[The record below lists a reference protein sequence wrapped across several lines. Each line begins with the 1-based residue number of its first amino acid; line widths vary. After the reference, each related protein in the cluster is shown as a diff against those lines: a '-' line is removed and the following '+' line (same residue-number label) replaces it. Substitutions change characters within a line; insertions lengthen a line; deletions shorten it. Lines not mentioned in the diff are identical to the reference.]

1 MKIAILGAG
10 AMGSL
15 YASYLA
21 PFHHVTLLDSYKPQV
36 EKINSDGITK
46 IEYDRSETT
55 FPVNAVLSGTD
66 IGVQDL
72 IIVFVKGIHTYEAM
86 KQNLA
91 LLGSDTIVMT
101 LQNGAGN
108 NRDIGQFVPKERII
122 VGTSSHN
129 SVSMGLGRFYHSGCG
144 PTNIGPDFPCKES
157 LRDVKLV
164 AKALEKSGINVN
176 IIEDIQKVLWQKLLV
191 NCGIN
196 ALSTLMQCK
205 IGEIFTNS
213 FLWDLCK
220 KIVYECVMVAEAD
233 GTFFDRKEALQIVQH
248 VCENDAEG
256 YASMYQDRQ
265 NKRITEIDRIN
276 GVVARL
282 GQEYGICTPCNH
294 MLVTQIHAMEQLYL
308 KSITEAAANP
318 SK

>member
-21 PFHHVTLLDSYKPQV
+21 PIHDVTLLDSYKPQV
-36 EKINSDGITK
+36 DKINSDGITK
-46 IEYDRSETT
+46 IGKDQSETS
-55 FPVNAVLSGTD
+55 FSVKAVLSGTD
-66 IGVQDL
+66 IGFQDL
-72 IIVFVKGIHTYEAM
+72 LIVFVKGIHTYDAM
-86 KQNLA
+86 KENTG
-91 LLGSDTIVMT
+91 LLGPHTIVMT

-108 NRDIGQFVPKERII
+108 NRDIAQFVPKERII

-129 SVSMGLGRFYHSGCG
+129 SVSMGLGKFYHSGCG
-144 PTNIGPDFPCKES
+144 PTNIGPDYPCESS
-157 LRDVKLV
+157 LRDVKK
-164 AKALEKSGINVN
+164 AAAALEESGLNVN
-176 IIEDIQKVLWQKLLV
+176 IMEDIQKVLWQKLMV

-196 ALSTLMQCK
+196 ALSTLMQCR
-205 IGEIFTNS
+205 IGEIYTNPY
-213 FLWDLCK
+213 LWDLCK

-233 GTFFDRKEALQIVQH
+233 GTYFDRRDALKIVQS

-276 GVVARL
+276 GVVAKL
-282 GQEYGICTPCNH
+282 GDEYSINTPCNH
-294 MLVTQIHAMEQLYL
+294 MLVTQIHGMEGMYSNQ
-308 KSITEAAANP
+308 
-318 SK
+318 

>member
-15 YASYLA
+15 YAAYLA
-21 PFHHVTLLDSYKPQV
+21 PIHHVTLLDSYKPQV

-46 IEYDRSETT
+46 IENDRSETN

-66 IGVQDL
+66 IGIQNLV
-72 IIVFVKGIHTYEAM
+72 IVFVKGIHTYEAM
-86 KQNLA
+86 KENLA
-91 LLGSDTIVMT
+91 LLGPDTIVMT

-108 NRDIGQFVPKERII
+108 NRDIAQFVPKERII

-144 PTNIGPDFPCKES
+144 PTNIGPDFPCEES
-157 LRDVKLV
+157 MQDVKVV
-164 AKALEKSGINVN
+164 AAALEESGLNVN

-205 IGEIFTNS
+205 IGEIFTNP
-213 FLWDLCK
+213 FLWELCK

-233 GTFFDRKEALQIVQH
+233 GTCFDRKEALQIVQH

-276 GVVARL
+276 GVVAGL
-282 GQEYGICTPCNH
+282 GREYGIYTPCNH
-294 MLVTQIHAMEQLYL
+294 MLVTQIHAMEQLYP
-308 KSITEAAANP
+308 KP
-318 SK
+318 